1 MRYQKIPDLQEIP
14 ETPVIH
20 GDGTIATETHRG
32 RKHGDPDAPWTP
44 TVVVG
49 ATSVATVS
57 AIVATVTAV
66 VSTDVVVVADSVVI
80 VAVSEA
86 TEMIVIA
93 VVVSIVVRI
102 VVVSEAIVALH
113 VTAVSTEHAIL
124 NDHLHA
130 VLIVA
135 EMMAAVG
142 DVDRRHLSKI

>member
-1 MRYQKIPDLQEIP
+1 MIPHLSVVSLQEIP
-14 ETPVIH
+14 ETPAIH
-20 GDGTIATETHRG
+20 GDGTITTETHRG
-32 RKHGDPDAPWTP
+32 RKHGDLDAPWTP
-44 TVVVG
+44 TAVVG
-49 ATSVATVS
+49 ATSVAIVS

-66 VSTDVVVVADSVVI
+66 VSTDVVEADSVVI

-93 VVVSIVVRI
+93 VVVSIVV
-102 VVVSEAIVALH
+102 VSAAIVALH
-113 VTAVSTEHAIL
+113 ATAVSTEHAIS